1 MLGVEYRVF
10 DGEALALLLRGEEG
24 MTHSHTME
32 PRLPSVSTCSTNECS
47 LDVFCLSLPMAI
59 LYGEHRLTIKII
71 KIRKAVDYHEFCF
84 HLLEVMVTTLTYERG
99 PPVRDSPNF
108 ISYSDM

>member
-1 MLGVEYRVF
+1 MYDIQGQGNINWCLPCYMRTGKLVEITDSSFFVRENTYVRVV
-10 DGEALALLLRGEEG
+10 GSLV
-24 MTHSHTME
+24 
-32 PRLPSVSTCSTNECS
+32 RLSGHNY
-47 LDVFCLSLPMAI
+47 L
-59 LYGEHRLTIKII
+59 KII